1 MTLIEGIGCTLLIF
15 GVLFSFVGVV
25 GVLRLPDTYTRL
37 HATGNTGTLG
47 IFFLCAG
54 AVVLMPPAAPKLIV
68 LGVFIVFTGPVAAH
82 AIAAAV
88 YRSELTTMLDDYSV
102 PKGAARPNSGD

>member
-15 GVLFSFVGVV
+15 GVIFSFVGVV

-37 HATGNTGTLG
+37 HATGNASTLG
-47 IFFLCAG
+47 IFFLCLGAG
-54 AVVLMPPAAPKLIV
+54 ILMPPAAPKLIV
-68 LGVFIVFTGPVAAH
+68 LGVFIVFTGPVASH

-102 PKGAARPNSGD
+102 PKNQVRVNSGD